1 MHYVHNKVKKEV
13 IVENR
18 DKIVIENVSK
28 ISNKTTN
35 PTYAEMVTRNN
46 KKVSFNEE
54 VKIQN
59 ESTKHTATMTMP
71 IN

>member
-1 MHYVHNKVKKEV
+1 MYENEMS
-13 IVENR
+13 IGSVENR

-28 ISNKTTN
+28 RNNKITN
-35 PTYAEMVTRNN
+35 PTYAEMVTYNN
-46 KKVSFNEE
+46 KKVSFNDK

-59 ESTKHTATMTMP
+59 ENANHTTAMTMP